1 MLFSGEIWVGPSG
14 LLGLLETMTGLSGP
28 PIPNALRAAELVS
41 TIRAAS
47 GFWSRSAQV
56 DPFGTAKRVL
66 DWRDQLRMYGWR
78 FQPVS
83 TRLGD
88 LAEVTEKASPG
99 FPDRLLMVAETLMAS
114 NNAVQQLTLLEP
126 PDRFPSV
133 LQTTIQS
140 LKKTGTKIIEEKLKP
155 VKSAGDLAACT
166 KSSFKT
172 QRRRLDSAAETRHLR
187 HGGQRNRCMAFHGK
201 PSGQNRYHRSRQY
214 SGSSAL
220 SFWPAHNGRR
230 DSGF

>member
-1 MLFSGEIWVGPSG
+1 MKITFDPAFDSGYWPGPLQDRNAVSGEIWVGPSG

-28 PIPNALRAAELVS
+28 PVPNALRAAELVS
-41 TIRAAS
+41 TIRAVS

-88 LAEVTEKASPG
+88 LAEVTENASPG

-126 PDRFPSV
+126 PDRFPSA

-140 LKKTGTKIIEEKLKP
+140 LKK
-155 VKSAGDLAACT
+155 A
-166 KSSFKT
+166 
-172 QRRRLDSAAETRHLR
+172 RHKD
-187 HGGQRNRCMAFHGK
+187 N
-201 PSGQNRYHRSRQY
+201 
-214 SGSSAL
+214 
-220 SFWPAHNGRR
+220 
-230 DSGF
+230 